1 MTGSLVATGE
11 LARPIVTDRCTRTYP
26 EYDLMRRC
34 RALVNLLFVLS
45 MAVAAQSVPVVAQ
58 DKKDGVQPDGLK
70 NLRHPDATVRY
81 RTAALLAKQGTLGS
95 GTAKPHRDPADLAT
109 GAQGQEPRGSRS
121 RLRGHRYAGRQG
133 EGGCAGADYRAQG
146 PEAAGRDGGRQRP
159 GRYRA
164 ECGGSGTG
172 ASATGG

>member
-81 RTAALLAKQGTLGS
+81 RTAALLAKQGPLAKFAIDELREALGDTDPFVRLKVAEAIWRVERPSPTVILPTLQR
-95 GTAKPHRDPADLAT
+95 ALKDKNPEVREAT
-109 GAQGQEPRGSRS
+109 
-121 RLRGHRYAGRQG
+121 
-133 EGGCAGADYRAQG
+133 
-146 PEAAGRDGGRQRP
+146 
-159 GRYRA
+159 
-164 ECGGSGTG
+164 
-172 ASATGG
+172 